1 VIVVGPVVVDDEET
15 VDEEVDD
22 DEKVD
27 EDVDDVGSEDVDDVG
42 SEDGLLEDVEVGVD
56 EDEAM
61 DVLEVEDE
69 GITDVDE
76 DVELLEDDTSVDEE
90 GLVAVDVVVVIKSL
104 KSMTT
109 IDLLFFE
116 ASICSET
123 LIKKVNWVASVGKLL
138 KSKSS
143 LREILVLVG
152 VSAARIIKPG
162 LSMSSK
168 LHIFSISLS
177 SSVAV
182 TSIEGDNVH
191 PFPFSI
197 IFVSYLSLSS

>member
-1 VIVVGPVVVDDEET
+1 MIVVGPVVVDDGET

-69 GITDVDE
+69 GVT

-123 LIKKVNWVASVGKLL
+123 L
-138 KSKSS
+138 
-143 LREILVLVG
+143 
-152 VSAARIIKPG
+152 
-162 LSMSSK
+162 
-168 LHIFSISLS
+168 
-177 SSVAV
+177 
-182 TSIEGDNVH
+182 
-191 PFPFSI
+191 
-197 IFVSYLSLSS
+197 

>member
-1 VIVVGPVVVDDEET
+1 M
-15 VDEEVDD
+15 
-22 DEKVD
+22 
-27 EDVDDVGSEDVDDVG
+27 GSEDVDDVG

-61 DVLEVEDE
+61 DVLEEDE

-123 LIKKVNWVASVGKLL
+123 L
-138 KSKSS
+138 
-143 LREILVLVG
+143 
-152 VSAARIIKPG
+152 
-162 LSMSSK
+162 
-168 LHIFSISLS
+168 
-177 SSVAV
+177 
-182 TSIEGDNVH
+182 
-191 PFPFSI
+191 
-197 IFVSYLSLSS
+197 

>member
-1 VIVVGPVVVDDEET
+1 M
-15 VDEEVDD
+15 
-22 DEKVD
+22 
-27 EDVDDVGSEDVDDVG
+27 GSEDVDDVG

-56 EDEAM
+56 EDEAIDVLEVEDEAM

-123 LIKKVNWVASVGKLL
+123 L
-138 KSKSS
+138 
-143 LREILVLVG
+143 
-152 VSAARIIKPG
+152 
-162 LSMSSK
+162 
-168 LHIFSISLS
+168 
-177 SSVAV
+177 
-182 TSIEGDNVH
+182 
-191 PFPFSI
+191 
-197 IFVSYLSLSS
+197 